1 MQNELSISV
10 DSHLAMLRLSSA
22 ADATTGKFSGD
33 QSPHQ
38 QCHSCCSVKKIPQ
51 FSPEISTTTIA
62 AAGAAVITAETLAT
76 SCKTTTL
83 YGGATTTTKGKR
95 HSNCRFSSSLEEPF
109 PKRTATVLPPIST
122 TADGG
127 AGGSS
132 DTYNINHSN
141 HFQGFIKIPLQ
152 NNQES
157 PVTPSPSPS
166 PAKPPLAPPFPRPL
180 YRTTSDPTGKSPKP
194 PSHRTLT
201 RTSSWSPNELNF
213 NNGES
218 STTMKSPTHS
228 AVARTAS
235 WSPNVQELGG
245 LVNNGESPAAMRL
258 KRMKDGMREM
268 RQWCDLMIQEEEV
281 TLHEENKIVKDD
293 ETDSG
298 GGEALCE
305 EAVWVE
311 RMGNCLILHFKCP
324 CGKGY
329 QILLFGNNC
338 YYKLTNF

>member
-1 MQNELSISV
+1 MRNELSISV

-38 QCHSCCSVKKIPQ
+38 QCHSCRSVKKIPQ

-76 SCKTTTL
+76 SCKKTTL

-132 DTYNINHSN
+132 DTYNINNSN

-152 NNQES
+152 NDQES

-194 PSHRTLT
+194 PSH
-201 RTSSWSPNELNF
+201 P
-213 NNGES
+213 
-218 STTMKSPTHS
+218 
-228 AVARTAS
+228 S

-245 LVNNGESPAAMRL
+245 SVNNGETPSAMRL

>member
-38 QCHSCCSVKKIPQ
+38 QCHSCRSVKKIPH
-51 FSPEISTTTIA
+51 FSPEISTTTVA
-62 AAGAAVITAETLAT
+62 AAGVTVVTAETPAT
-76 SCKTTTL
+76 SCNKTTL
-83 YGGATTTTKGKR
+83 YGGATTTTKAKR

-122 TADGG
+122 AAYGG
-127 AGGSS
+127 AGVSG
-132 DTYNINHSN
+132 DTYNNNNSN

-152 NNQES
+152 NIQKP

-201 RTSSWSPNELNF
+201 RTVSWSPNELNF

-218 STTMKSPTHS
+218 PTTMKSPTHS

-235 WSPNVQELGG
+235 RSPNVQELGG
-245 LVNNGESPAAMRL
+245 SVNNGESPTTMRL

-268 RQWCDLMIQEEEV
+268 RQWWDLMIQEEEE
-281 TLHEENKIVKDD
+281 TSHEENKIVKDD

-324 CGKGY
+324 CGNGY
-329 QILLFGNNC
+329 QILLCGNNC

>member
-1 MQNELSISV
+1 MRNELSISV

-38 QCHSCCSVKKIPQ
+38 QCHSCRSVKKIPQ

-76 SCKTTTL
+76 SCKKTTL

-132 DTYNINHSN
+132 DTYNINNSN

-152 NNQES
+152 NDQES

-201 RTSSWSPNELNF
+201 RTSSWSPNELDF

-228 AVARTAS
+228 VVARTAS

-245 LVNNGESPAAMRL
+245 SVNNGETPSAMRL

>member
-33 QSPHQ
+33 QSPLQ
-38 QCHSCCSVKKIPQ
+38 QCHSYRSVKKIPP

-62 AAGAAVITAETLAT
+62 AAVETPAT
-76 SCKTTTL
+76 SCKKTTL

-109 PKRTATVLPPIST
+109 PKRTATVLPPIPT
-122 TADGG
+122 AADGG
-127 AGGSS
+127 VGGSG
-132 DTYNINHSN
+132 DTYNINNSN

-180 YRTTSDPTGKSPKP
+180 YRTTSDPTGKSPKL

-218 STTMKSPTHS
+218 PTTMKSPTHS

-245 LVNNGESPAAMRL
+245 SVNNGESPTTM
-258 KRMKDGMREM
+258 
-268 RQWCDLMIQEEEV
+268 
-281 TLHEENKIVKDD
+281 DD
-293 ETDSG
+293 EIDSG

-311 RMGNCLILHFKCP
+311 RMGSCLILHFKCP

-329 QILLFGNNC
+329 QILLCGNNC

>member
-33 QSPHQ
+33 QSPLQ
-38 QCHSCCSVKKIPQ
+38 QCHSYRSVKKIPH

-62 AAGAAVITAETLAT
+62 AAGAAVETPAT
-76 SCKTTTL
+76 SCKKTTL

-122 TADGG
+122 AADGC
-127 AGGSS
+127 AVFAA
-132 DTYNINHSN
+132 DTYNNNNSN

-157 PVTPSPSPS
+157 PVTPSPTPS

-201 RTSSWSPNELNF
+201 RTVSWSPNELNF

-218 STTMKSPTHS
+218 PTTMKSPTHS

-245 LVNNGESPAAMRL
+245 SVNNGESPTTM
-258 KRMKDGMREM
+258 
-268 RQWCDLMIQEEEV
+268 
-281 TLHEENKIVKDD
+281 DD

-329 QILLFGNNC
+329 QILLCGNNC

>member
-38 QCHSCCSVKKIPQ
+38 QCHSCRSVKKIPQ

-62 AAGAAVITAETLAT
+62 TAGAAVITAETLAT
-76 SCKTTTL
+76 SCKKTTL

-127 AGGSS
+127 ADGSS
-132 DTYNINHSN
+132 DTYNINNSN

-152 NNQES
+152 NDQES
-157 PVTPSPSPS
+157 LVTPSPSPS

-180 YRTTSDPTGKSPKP
+180 YRTTSDPTGKSPKS

-235 WSPNVQELGG
+235 WSPNVHELGS
-245 LVNNGESPAAMRL
+245 VNNGESPSAMRL

-268 RQWCDLMIQEEEV
+268 RQWCDLMIQEEEEV

>member
-33 QSPHQ
+33 QSPLQ
-38 QCHSCCSVKKIPQ
+38 QCHSYRSVKKIPH

-62 AAGAAVITAETLAT
+62 AAVETPAT
-76 SCKTTTL
+76 SCKKTTL

-122 TADGG
+122 AADGG
-127 AGGSS
+127 AIVAA
-132 DTYNINHSN
+132 DTYNNNNSN

-157 PVTPSPSPS
+157 PVTPSPTPS
-166 PAKPPLAPPFPRPL
+166 PAKPPLAPPFPQPL

-218 STTMKSPTHS
+218 PTT
-228 AVARTAS
+228 
-235 WSPNVQELGG
+235 
-245 LVNNGESPAAMRL
+245 MRL

-268 RQWCDLMIQEEEV
+268 RQWCDLMIQEEEE
-281 TLHEENKIVKDD
+281 TFHEENKIVKDD
-293 ETDSG
+293 EIDSG

-329 QILLFGNNC
+329 QILLCGNNC

>member
-38 QCHSCCSVKKIPQ
+38 QCHSCRSVKKIPH
-51 FSPEISTTTIA
+51 FSPEISTTTVV
-62 AAGAAVITAETLAT
+62 AAGATVVTAETPAT
-76 SCKTTTL
+76 SCKKTTL
-83 YGGATTTTKGKR
+83 NGGATTTTKAKR
-95 HSNCRFSSSLEEPF
+95 HSNCCFSSSLEEPF

-122 TADGG
+122 AAYGD
-127 AGGSS
+127 AGVSG
-132 DTYNINHSN
+132 DTCNNNNSN

-152 NNQES
+152 NNQK
-157 PVTPSPSPS
+157 PPMTPSPSPS
-166 PAKPPLAPPFPRPL
+166 SAKPPLAPPFPRPL
-180 YRTTSDPTGKSPKP
+180 YRTTSDPTRKSPKHL
-194 PSHRTLT
+194 SHRTLT
-201 RTSSWSPNELNF
+201 RTVSWSPNELNF
-213 NNGES
+213 NNGEYP
-218 STTMKSPTHS
+218 TTMKSPTHS

-245 LVNNGESPAAMRL
+245 SVNNGESPTTMRL

-268 RQWCDLMIQEEEV
+268 RQWCDLMIQEEEE
-281 TLHEENKIVKDD
+281 TSHEENKIVKDD

-329 QILLFGNNC
+329 QILLCGNNC